1 MKYPITS
8 YEKLFNSML
17 LNEYPEIESIR
28 VKNPSFFSFNKGV
41 IVNVYLKDYDYEK
54 YGIVPCVEFGKDIL
68 LKIREL
74 VKYFGENSVP
84 WINMY
89 HNEKK
94 ICVIMTF
101 LLERSS
107 YSSADPDSLRSLS
120 IPPPPFFELIYL
132 SNMKYLI
139 AESRLDELVQNY
151 ITNYVGLLE
160 RHSSPTFRQVYIWYT
175 NLNDEMMF
183 EINDNE
189 LGVFESMWNSV
200 KRVFSLSDYD
210 TDKAFLTWMKN
221 NKQMKD
227 FIGLYTF
234 EYSG

>member
-1 MKYPITS
+1 
-8 YEKLFNSML
+8 
-17 LNEYPEIESIR
+17 
-28 VKNPSFFSFNKGV
+28 
-41 IVNVYLKDYDYEK
+41 
-54 YGIVPCVEFGKDIL
+54 
-68 LKIREL
+68 
-74 VKYFGENSVP
+74 
-84 WINMY
+84 
-89 HNEKK
+89 
-94 ICVIMTF
+94 
-101 LLERSS
+101 
-107 YSSADPDSLRSLS
+107 
-120 IPPPPFFELIYL
+120 
-132 SNMKYLI
+132 MKYLI
-139 AESRLDELVQNY
+139 AESRLNELVQNY

-160 RHSSPTFRQVYIWYT
+160 RHSSPTFRQTEYIWYT

-200 KRVFSLSDYD
+200 RNVFSLSDYD

>member
-68 LKIREL
+68 FKIREL

-94 ICVIMTF
+94 ICG
-101 LLERSS
+101 
-107 YSSADPDSLRSLS
+107 Y
-120 IPPPPFFELIYL
+120 
-132 SNMKYLI
+132 
-139 AESRLDELVQNY
+139 
-151 ITNYVGLLE
+151 
-160 RHSSPTFRQVYIWYT
+160 
-175 NLNDEMMF
+175 NDF
-183 EINDNE
+183 
-189 LGVFESMWNSV
+189 
-200 KRVFSLSDYD
+200 
-210 TDKAFLTWMKN
+210 
-221 NKQMKD
+221 
-227 FIGLYTF
+227 FIGKK
-234 EYSG
+234 

>member
-1 MKYPITS
+1 
-8 YEKLFNSML
+8 
-17 LNEYPEIESIR
+17 
-28 VKNPSFFSFNKGV
+28 
-41 IVNVYLKDYDYEK
+41 
-54 YGIVPCVEFGKDIL
+54 
-68 LKIREL
+68 
-74 VKYFGENSVP
+74 
-84 WINMY
+84 
-89 HNEKK
+89 
-94 ICVIMTF
+94 
-101 LLERSS
+101 
-107 YSSADPDSLRSLS
+107 
-120 IPPPPFFELIYL
+120 
-132 SNMKYLI
+132 MKYLI
-139 AESRLDELVQNY
+139 AESRLNELVQNY

-200 KRVFSLSDYD
+200 RGVFSLSDYD

-234 EYSG
+234 EFSS